1 MSLEAPNTQN
11 IKAQRRQVN
20 GILVIDKPIG
30 FSSNQALQKVKRIFN
45 AKKAGHT
52 GSLDPLATGILPLCF
67 GKATKVSQSL
77 LDSDKKYLVTIK
89 LGQTTT
95 TGDAEGEILTN
106 LDLTQFAMPSEQEL
120 IDIIM
125 RFEGE
130 QEQVPSMY
138 SALKQN
144 GVPLYKLARQG
155 ITVERKSR
163 LINIYKIEIKNI
175 NKTNNVIDSLELSV
189 KCSKGTYIRTLAE
202 DLGAKIG
209 CGAYVTEL
217 RRTAA
222 GPYNFDNMKV
232 ISVAELEMINDYS
245 ELDKLLLAH

>member
-163 LINIYKIEIKNI
+163 LI
-175 NKTNNVIDSLELSV
+175 
-189 KCSKGTYIRTLAE
+189 
-202 DLGAKIG
+202 KIG
-209 CGAYVTEL
+209 
-217 RRTAA
+217 R
-222 GPYNFDNMKV
+222 
-232 ISVAELEMINDYS
+232 
-245 ELDKLLLAH
+245 AHV